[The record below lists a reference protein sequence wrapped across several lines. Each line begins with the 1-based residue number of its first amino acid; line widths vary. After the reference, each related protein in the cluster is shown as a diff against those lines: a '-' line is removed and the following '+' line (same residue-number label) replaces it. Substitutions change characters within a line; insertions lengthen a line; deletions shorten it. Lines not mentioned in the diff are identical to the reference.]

1 MPASQH
7 QKPLS
12 DIEIAQAAKMRPIM
26 DIGRDAELFLGDVEN
41 APLGRGLGDVDIG
54 LR

>member
-12 DIEIAQAAKMRPIM
+12 DIAIAQAAKKRPIM
-26 DIGRDAELFLGDVEN
+26 DIARRHGLEVRCETDRPGARFVIEPET
-41 APLGRGLGDVDIG
+41 RG
-54 LR
+54 

>member
-12 DIEIAQAAKMRPIM
+12 DIAIAQAAKKRPIM
-26 DIGRDAELFLGDVEN
+26 DMSILMAERICRTGVLKWSSTLADST
-41 APLGRGLGDVDIG
+41 L
-54 LR
+54 